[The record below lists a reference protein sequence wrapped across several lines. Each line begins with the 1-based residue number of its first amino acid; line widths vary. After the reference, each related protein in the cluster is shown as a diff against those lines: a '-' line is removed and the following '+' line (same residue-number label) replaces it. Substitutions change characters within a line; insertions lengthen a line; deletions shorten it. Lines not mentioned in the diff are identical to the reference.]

1 MAGTSKKTNL
11 RIQIIAQI
19 AILITAVCSILN
31 VLSIKM
37 FSSFSEKT
45 LLGTMQSRAE
55 DAAKIVDKEITSYLL
70 HVEDIALRPDIR
82 TMDWDVQ
89 RRVLQSEAKR
99 LGFERFLIG
108 YPNGDTISTTG
119 MTSNVAAQDF
129 FKMIMNG
136 RANMSDVYY
145 DEVDRKMVMLASA
158 PIRDDNGVI
167 IGFVSGVNSADN
179 LDKITNNVKLD
190 YKGNSFILN
199 PKGFK
204 MSGVDYSHATRLEN
218 DLERTGE
225 KDLLELIAAE
235 KMMIN
240 KEHGF
245 TTFNL
250 RGDAQYLAFAPVNDG
265 AWVFGIIQDVKDS
278 RKAINAMTGRIALL
292 SILFIVVGIF
302 IGVLLGHQ
310 LKPLNTVSNAI
321 TTIASGSADLTKRIE
336 VKSKN
341 EIGTVV
347 DSFNIFTEKL
357 HSIVKEIK
365 KTEGALSET
374 GENLESQA
382 GFTNSAI
389 DRILGK
395 IETVGSL
402 ISNQTMG
409 VEETVTAVNEIAEN
423 ILSLENMIESQASGV
438 VEASA
443 SVQEMMGNISSVNN
457 SVEKMANEF
466 ISLQNDA
473 DTGAKKLKAVND
485 KIAIIE
491 DESSMLQT
499 ANTAIQSI
507 ASQTNLLAMN
517 AAIEAAHAGD
527 AGRGFSVV
535 ADEIRKLSE
544 TSSVQSKKISMQ
556 LKKIRSS
563 ITEVV
568 GASAESS
575 ASFKALSNR
584 ISATDELVRQI
595 RSAMEEQAEGSKQ
608 INEALHTMNDST
620 SEVRTA
626 ASKMTEGN
634 QAILQEIRELKKSTE
649 EMSEG
654 MTDMRNT
661 TSEITQVGD
670 AVTDISKK
678 VRSAI
683 SDIGEQIGLFEV

>member
-1 MAGTSKKTNL
+1 
-11 RIQIIAQI
+11 
-19 AILITAVCSILN
+19 
-31 VLSIKM
+31 
-37 FSSFSEKT
+37 
-45 LLGTMQSRAE
+45 
-55 DAAKIVDKEITSYLL
+55 
-70 HVEDIALRPDIR
+70 
-82 TMDWDVQ
+82 
-89 RRVLQSEAKR
+89 
-99 LGFERFLIG
+99 
-108 YPNGDTISTTG
+108 
-119 MTSNVAAQDF
+119 
-129 FKMIMNG
+129 
-136 RANMSDVYY
+136 
-145 DEVDRKMVMLASA
+145 
-158 PIRDDNGVI
+158 
-167 IGFVSGVNSADN
+167 
-179 LDKITNNVKLD
+179 
-190 YKGNSFILN
+190 
-199 PKGFK
+199 
-204 MSGVDYSHATRLEN
+204 
-218 DLERTGE
+218 
-225 KDLLELIAAE
+225 
-235 KMMIN
+235 
-240 KEHGF
+240 
-245 TTFNL
+245 
-250 RGDAQYLAFAPVNDG
+250 
-265 AWVFGIIQDVKDS
+265 
-278 RKAINAMTGRIALL
+278 MTGRIALL